1 MNSGDCEDNN
11 MITIPVYLITGFLES
26 GKTTFM
32 QDVLSSPDFADGSR
46 TLLLLCEEGETEY
59 DKEDYLRHNI
69 EIETVGDESQLTPQN
84 LEALQK
90 KHKPER
96 VFIEFNGMWDSEV
109 CQREHAEKVGAGSGY
124 NAGRRKYV

>member
-69 EIETVGDESQLTPQN
+69 EIETVGDESQLTP
-84 LEALQK
+84 
-90 KHKPER
+90 
-96 VFIEFNGMWDSEV
+96 
-109 CQREHAEKVGAGSGY
+109 
-124 NAGRRKYV
+124 